1 MLRKP
6 CAVIWSLEYPSLR
19 SAPLSVVS
27 LSGRPPP
34 RIAGNTQRP
43 AARDGP
49 QLAYLP
55 DFMNFA
61 GAGWKP
67 MEGMVV
73 ERKGIEP
80 STFALRM
87 Y

>member
-43 AARDGP
+43 
-49 QLAYLP
+49 LP
-55 DFMNFA
+55 VMGRSSRIF
-61 GAGWKP
+61 
-67 MEGMVV
+67 
-73 ERKGIEP
+73 RI
-80 STFALRM
+80 L
-87 Y
+87 